1 MSLLAVRN
9 LHVRYA
15 LAGAL
20 KAAMLGLK
28 NRHLDAVLDVS
39 FDLAAGKTLAVVGES
54 GSGKSTLARA
64 ICGLL
69 PIAGG
74 SVVFDGK
81 NPFAGGEGGNRA
93 YHRDVSLM
101 FQDPVSS
108 LSPRR
113 TVESLITEPFVI
125 HGMRRERDLTAEAAR
140 LLRLVGLP
148 RDFARRYPHQL
159 SGGQARRVGVA
170 RAIALN
176 PRLIIAD
183 EPTAGLDVSVQ
194 GEVLN
199 LLVKLQNEFG
209 IAYVII
215 THNLP
220 VVRHITDETVIMY
233 MGRIVEK
240 GPTADVF
247 RKPAHPYTAALIA
260 AQPSPDPRHRKL
272 GAVLSGEVA
281 SLRNRPPGCE
291 FHPRCPRAQDIC
303 RRELPALASVAPGQ
317 TARCHFPLTLA

>member
-1 MSLLAVRN
+1 VSLLSARR

-15 LAGAL
+15 LAGAFTARL
-20 KAAMLGLK
+20 AGLR
-28 NRHLDAVLDVS
+28 NRWLDAVLDVS
-39 FDLAAGKTLAVVGES
+39 FDLAAGRTLAIVGES

-64 ICGLL
+64 IAGLL

-74 SVVFDGK
+74 RVLFDGK
-81 NPFAGGEGGNRA
+81 DPFANGRRGDRA
-93 YHRDVSLM
+93 YHRDVALM

-113 TVESLITEPFVI
+113 TVESLVTEPFII
-125 HGMRRERDLTAEAAR
+125 HGMRREKDLTAEAAR

-148 RDFARRYPHQL
+148 RDFAMRYPHQL

-176 PRLIIAD
+176 PKLIIAD

-194 GEVLN
+194 GEILN
-199 LLVKLQNEFG
+199 LLVRLQGEFG
-209 IAYVII
+209 IAYMII

-220 VVRHITDETVIMY
+220 VVRHVSDDTAIMY
-233 MGRIVEK
+233 MGRIVER
-240 GPTADVF
+240 GPTAAVF
-247 RKPAHPYTAALIA
+247 ASPAHPYTGALIA
-260 AQPSPDPRHRKL
+260 AQPSPDPRRRRL

-281 SLRNRPPGCE
+281 SLRHRPPGCE
-291 FHPRCPRAQDIC
+291 FHPRCPRAGDTC
-303 RRELPALASVAPGQ
+303 RRDLPPAETIGRDRL
-317 TARCHFPLTLA
+317 ARCHFPLVP

>member
-1 MSLLAVRN
+1 VSLLAVRH

-15 LAGAL
+15 LTGAF
-20 KAAMLGLK
+20 AAALAGLK
-28 NRHLDAVLDVS
+28 NRWLDAVLDVS
-39 FDLAAGKTLAVVGES
+39 FDVPAGRTLAIVGES

-64 ICGLL
+64 IAGLL

-74 SVVFDGK
+74 TVTFDGE
-81 NPFAGGEGGNRA
+81 NPFVDGQGGNRA
-93 YHRDVSLM
+93 YHREVSLM

-113 TVESLITEPFVI
+113 TVESLITEPFIV
-125 HGMRRERDLTAEAAR
+125 HGLRREKDLTAEAAR

-148 RDFARRYPHQL
+148 RDFATRYPHQL

-176 PRLIIAD
+176 PKLIIAD

-194 GEVLN
+194 GEILN

-209 IAYVII
+209 IAYIII

-220 VVRHITDETVIMY
+220 VVRHVSDETVIMY

-240 GPTADVF
+240 GPTARVF
-247 RKPAHPYTAALIA
+247 SAPAHPYTAALIA
-260 AQPSPDPRHRKL
+260 AQPSPDPRKRRL
-272 GAVLSGEVA
+272 GAVLTGEVA

-303 RRELPALASVAPGQ
+303 RREMPAIATIAPEQSV
-317 TARCHFPLTLA
+317 RCHFPLTAS

>member
-1 MSLLAVRN
+1 VSLLSVNALN
-9 LHVRYA
+9 VRYA
-15 LAGAL
+15 LAGAMMAKL
-20 KAAMLGLK
+20 SGLQ
-28 NRHLDAVLDVS
+28 NRWLDAVLDVS
-39 FDLAAGKTLAVVGES
+39 FDLSAGKTLAIVGES

-74 SVVFDGK
+74 RVMFDGG
-81 NPFAGGEGGNRA
+81 NPFADGYGGNRA
-93 YHRDVSLM
+93 YHRQVVLM

-113 TVESLITEPFVI
+113 TVESLVTEPFIV
-125 HGMRRERDLTAEAAR
+125 HGMRREKDLTAEAAR

-148 RDFARRYPHQL
+148 RDFAMRYPHQL

-176 PRLIIAD
+176 PKLIIAD

-194 GEVLN
+194 GEILN

-209 IAYVII
+209 IAYMVI

-220 VVRHITDETVIMY
+220 VVRHVSDDIAIMY

-240 GPTADVF
+240 GPTAATF
-247 RKPAHPYTAALIA
+247 AAPAHPYTAALIA
-260 AQPSPDPRHRKL
+260 AQPSPDPRKRRL
-272 GAVLSGEVA
+272 GAVLTGEVA

-291 FHPRCPRAQDIC
+291 FHPRCPRAQDVC
-303 RRELPALASVAPGQ
+303 RRELPPLVRQGEDRL
-317 TARCHFPLTLA
+317 ARCHFPLTV

>member
-1 MSLLAVRN
+1 VSLLSVQH
-9 LHVRYA
+9 LQVRYA
-15 LAGAL
+15 LAGAFVAGL
-20 KAAMLGLK
+20 TGLK
-28 NRHLDAVLDVS
+28 NRWLDAVIDVS
-39 FDLAAGKTLAVVGES
+39 FDLAAGRTLAVVGES

-64 ICGLL
+64 IAGLL

-74 SVVFDGK
+74 RVMFDGK
-81 NPFAGGEGGNRA
+81 DPFAQGHGGNRA
-93 YHRDVSLM
+93 YHRNVALM

-113 TVESLITEPFVI
+113 TVESLVTEPFII
-125 HGMRRERDLTAEAAR
+125 HGMRREKDLTAEAAR

-148 RDFARRYPHQL
+148 RDFAMRYPHQL

-176 PRLIIAD
+176 PKLIIAD

-194 GEVLN
+194 GEILN
-199 LLVKLQNEFG
+199 LLVRLQGEFG
-209 IAYVII
+209 IAYMII

-220 VVRHITDETVIMY
+220 VVRHISDDIAIMY
-233 MGRIVEK
+233 MGRVVER
-240 GPTADVF
+240 GPTAATF
-247 RKPAHPYTAALIA
+247 AAPAHPYTAALIA
-260 AQPSPDPRHRKL
+260 AQPSPDPRNRRL

-291 FHPRCPRAQDIC
+291 FHPRCPRAGDIC
-303 RRELPALASVAPGQ
+303 RRDLPHAQAIGHDRLV
-317 TARCHFPLTLA
+317 RCHFPLVS